1 MPSAAKTT
9 KRRGRRQ
16 GEPVSRDTV
25 LSAAKQR
32 FATEGYEKT
41 TLRVIAQDA
50 HVDPSMVLYLFGS
63 KEELFR
69 ESLRLI
75 IDPEVLVA
83 ALTGA
88 ADDDPDIGTRM
99 VRTYLRIWETP
110 DTAASMR
117 AMLQSATSNSDAQDA
132 FRGFMQNYVLTAVSG
147 VLGGGEEAR
156 LRAILAAST
165 LVGTAMLR
173 YIIQVPPLAT
183 LSADIVVTL
192 IAPTVTRY
200 LTAAADELGLP
211 DLYPVNSFVQHK
223 KTDHDQD
230 ARDESGVL
238 TLHPVLEPP
247 QRFVE
252 TVTRNR
258 IRQNGNRDGR
268 AGERHVPRF
277 CDPCT
282 GRAQPGGPD
291 RQTRCGA
298 DE

>member
-1 MPSAAKTT
+1 MPSPAKTT
-9 KRRGRRQ
+9 KRRGRRL
-16 GEPVSRDTV
+16 GEPVSRDAV

-41 TLRVIAQDA
+41 TLRAIANDA

-75 IDPEVLVA
+75 LDPEVLVA

-88 ADDDPDIGTRM
+88 TDDDPDIGTRM

-117 AMLQSATSNSDAQDA
+117 AMLQSATSNADANDA

-147 VLGGGEEAR
+147 VLGGGEQAR
-156 LRAILAAST
+156 LRAMLAASN

-173 YIIQVPPLAT
+173 YIIQVPPLAA
-183 LSADIVVTL
+183 LSADEVVTL

-200 LTAAADELGLP
+200 LTADAEELGLP
-211 DLYPVNSFVQHK
+211 SSPSFI
-223 KTDHDQD
+223 
-230 ARDESGVL
+230 
-238 TLHPVLEPP
+238 
-247 QRFVE
+247 
-252 TVTRNR
+252 TR
-258 IRQNGNRDGR
+258 
-268 AGERHVPRF
+268 EF
-277 CDPCT
+277 PCT
-282 GRAQPGGPD
+282 APED
-291 RQTRCGA
+291 R
-298 DE
+298 

>member
-1 MPSAAKTT
+1 MPSPAKTT

-16 GEPVSRDTV
+16 GEPVSRDAV
-25 LSAAKQR
+25 LSAAKR
-32 FATEGYEKT
+32 HFATEGYEKT
-41 TLRVIAQDA
+41 TLRAIAKDA

-110 DTAASMR
+110 DTAATMR
-117 AMLQSATSNSDAQDA
+117 AMLQSATSNTDANDA

-147 VLGGGEEAR
+147 VLGGGEQAR
-156 LRAILAAST
+156 LRAMLAASN

-183 LSADIVVTL
+183 LSADEVVAL

-200 LTAAADELGLP
+200 LTADASELGLP
-211 DLYPVNSFVQHK
+211 DL
-223 KTDHDQD
+223 
-230 ARDESGVL
+230 
-238 TLHPVLEPP
+238 
-247 QRFVE
+247 
-252 TVTRNR
+252 
-258 IRQNGNRDGR
+258 
-268 AGERHVPRF
+268 
-277 CDPCT
+277 
-282 GRAQPGGPD
+282 
-291 RQTRCGA
+291 
-298 DE
+298 

>member
-1 MPSAAKTT
+1 MPSPAKTT

-16 GEPVSRDTV
+16 GEPVSRDAV

-41 TLRVIAQDA
+41 TLRAIAQDA

-117 AMLQSATSNSDAQDA
+117 VMLQSATSNSDAQDA

-147 VLGGGEEAR
+147 VLGGGDEAR
-156 LRAILAAST
+156 LRAMLAAGT

-183 LSADIVVTL
+183 LSADEVVKL

-200 LTAAADELGLP
+200 LAAPANELGLP
-211 DLYPVNSFVQHK
+211 EL
-223 KTDHDQD
+223 
-230 ARDESGVL
+230 ES
-238 TLHPVLEPP
+238 
-247 QRFVE
+247 
-252 TVTRNR
+252 
-258 IRQNGNRDGR
+258 
-268 AGERHVPRF
+268 
-277 CDPCT
+277 
-282 GRAQPGGPD
+282 
-291 RQTRCGA
+291 
-298 DE
+298 

>member
-1 MPSAAKTT
+1 MPSPAKTT

-16 GEPVSRDTV
+16 GEPVSRDAV

-41 TLRVIAQDA
+41 TLRAIAKDA

-88 ADDDPDIGTRM
+88 ADDDPDVGTRM

-110 DTAASMR
+110 ETAASMR
-117 AMLQSATSNSDAQDA
+117 AMLQSATSNTDANDA

-147 VLGGGEEAR
+147 VLGGGEQAR
-156 LRAILAAST
+156 LRAMLAASN
-165 LVGTAMLR
+165 LVGTALLR

-183 LSADIVVTL
+183 LSADEVVAL

-200 LTAAADELGLP
+200 LTADADVLGLP
-211 DLYPVNSFVQHK
+211 GS
-223 KTDHDQD
+223 
-230 ARDESGVL
+230 S
-238 TLHPVLEPP
+238 
-247 QRFVE
+247 
-252 TVTRNR
+252 
-258 IRQNGNRDGR
+258 
-268 AGERHVPRF
+268 
-277 CDPCT
+277 
-282 GRAQPGGPD
+282 
-291 RQTRCGA
+291 
-298 DE
+298 

>member
-1 MPSAAKTT
+1 MPSPAKTT

-16 GEPVSRDTV
+16 GTPVSRDAV
-25 LSAAKQR
+25 LSAAKRR
-32 FATEGYEKT
+32 FATDGYEKT
-41 TLRVIAQDA
+41 TLRAIADDA

-75 IDPEVLVA
+75 LDPEVLVA

-117 AMLQSATSNSDAQDA
+117 AMLQSATSNTDANDA
-132 FRGFMQNYVLTAVSG
+132 FRGFVQNYVLTAVSG
-147 VLGGGEEAR
+147 VLGGGEQAR
-156 LRAILAAST
+156 LRAMLAASN

-183 LSADIVVTL
+183 LSADEVVAL

-200 LTAAADELGLP
+200 LTADADVLGLP
-211 DLYPVNSFVQHK
+211 DLSQ
-223 KTDHDQD
+223 
-230 ARDESGVL
+230 
-238 TLHPVLEPP
+238 LHNP
-247 QRFVE
+247 
-252 TVTRNR
+252 
-258 IRQNGNRDGR
+258 
-268 AGERHVPRF
+268 
-277 CDPCT
+277 
-282 GRAQPGGPD
+282 
-291 RQTRCGA
+291 
-298 DE
+298 